1 MKNMLKKEKAITL
14 IALIVTIVILLILA
28 GVTIATLTGDNGLYG
43 RAKQAKENYSISE
56 AKEKLT
62 TKLMQLQT
70 EIIVDEGKEAS
81 IEDVN
86 RFIDTNSK
94 YYDKEI
100 EDIKDKKE
108 NKIIKILGYYFEVDN
123 KLDII
128 GDIDASELAQT
139 ETTYKV
145 NSINEKTVMW
155 LTNLCL
161 TVIACVALFIIIRLI
176 LMAVYMIINGI
187 TEAPI
192 IKGVNKFMGGIFATI
207 NIIFIIFLL
216 LALVSMFAPAESN
229 LYEMIEKTYAV
240 KYLYN
245 YNILLQLFMKI

>member
-1 MKNMLKKEKAITL
+1 MNITL
-14 IALIVTIVILLILA
+14 DIILLAVLVISFVIGYKKGFVKSVWKIVALVVTIVLVLALKTPTVNFLA
-28 GVTIATLTGDNGLYG
+28 GSALANNISTKIAAVVGVEQLACQAVKDQQGGGVDIAETLNLP
-43 RAKQAKENYSISE
+43 E
-56 AKEKLT
+56 
-62 TKLMQLQT
+62 
-70 EIIVDEGKEAS
+70 
-81 IEDVN
+81 
-86 RFIDTNSK
+86 FIQSDMTNQ
-94 YYDKEI
+94 
-100 EDIKDKKE
+100 
-108 NKIIKILGYYFEVDN
+108 
-123 KLDII
+123 
-128 GDIDASELAQT
+128 IDSTNNA
-139 ETTYKV
+139 V

-229 LYEMIEKTYAV
+229 LYEMIDKTYAV

>member
-1 MKNMLKKEKAITL
+1 MNITL
-14 IALIVTIVILLILA
+14 DIILLAVLVISFVIGYKKGFVKSVWKIVALVVTIVLVLALKTPTVNFLA
-28 GVTIATLTGDNGLYG
+28 GSALANNISTKIAGGGVDIAETLNLP
-43 RAKQAKENYSISE
+43 E
-56 AKEKLT
+56 
-62 TKLMQLQT
+62 
-70 EIIVDEGKEAS
+70 
-81 IEDVN
+81 
-86 RFIDTNSK
+86 FIQSDMTNQ
-94 YYDKEI
+94 
-100 EDIKDKKE
+100 
-108 NKIIKILGYYFEVDN
+108 
-123 KLDII
+123 
-128 GDIDASELAQT
+128 IDSTNNA
-139 ETTYKV
+139 V

-229 LYEMIEKTYAV
+229 LYEMIDKTYAV

>member
-1 MKNMLKKEKAITL
+1 MNITL
-14 IALIVTIVILLILA
+14 DIILLAVLVISFVIGYKKGFVKSVWKIVALVVTIVLVLALKTPTVNFLA
-28 GVTIATLTGDNGLYG
+28 GSALANNISTKIADNVNIPQGGGVDIAETLNVP
-43 RAKQAKENYSISE
+43 E
-56 AKEKLT
+56 
-62 TKLMQLQT
+62 
-70 EIIVDEGKEAS
+70 
-81 IEDVN
+81 
-86 RFIDTNSK
+86 FIQSDMTNQ
-94 YYDKEI
+94 
-100 EDIKDKKE
+100 
-108 NKIIKILGYYFEVDN
+108 
-123 KLDII
+123 
-128 GDIDASELAQT
+128 IDSTNNA
-139 ETTYKV
+139 V

-229 LYEMIEKTYAV
+229 LYEMIDKTYAV

>member
-1 MKNMLKKEKAITL
+1 MGGKRMKNMLKKEKAITL

-100 EDIKDKKE
+100 EDIKDKK
-108 NKIIKILGYYFEVDN
+108 
-123 KLDII
+123 
-128 GDIDASELAQT
+128 
-139 ETTYKV
+139 
-145 NSINEKTVMW
+145 
-155 LTNLCL
+155 
-161 TVIACVALFIIIRLI
+161 
-176 LMAVYMIINGI
+176 
-187 TEAPI
+187 
-192 IKGVNKFMGGIFATI
+192 
-207 NIIFIIFLL
+207 
-216 LALVSMFAPAESN
+216 
-229 LYEMIEKTYAV
+229 
-240 KYLYN
+240 
-245 YNILLQLFMKI
+245 

>member
-1 MKNMLKKEKAITL
+1 MNITL
-14 IALIVTIVILLILA
+14 DIILLAVLVISFVIGYKKGFVKSVWKIVALVVTIVLVLALKAPTVNFLA
-28 GVTIATLTGDNGLYG
+28 GSALANNISTKIAENVNIPQGGGVDIAETLNLP
-43 RAKQAKENYSISE
+43 E
-56 AKEKLT
+56 
-62 TKLMQLQT
+62 
-70 EIIVDEGKEAS
+70 
-81 IEDVN
+81 
-86 RFIDTNSK
+86 FIQSDMTNQ
-94 YYDKEI
+94 
-100 EDIKDKKE
+100 
-108 NKIIKILGYYFEVDN
+108 
-123 KLDII
+123 
-128 GDIDASELAQT
+128 IDSTNNA
-139 ETTYKV
+139 V

-207 NIIFIIFLL
+207 NIIFLL

-229 LYEMIEKTYAV
+229 LYEMIDKTYAV

>member
-1 MKNMLKKEKAITL
+1 MNITL
-14 IALIVTIVILLILA
+14 DIILLAVLVISFVIGYKKGFVKSVWKIVALVVTIVLVLALKTPTVNFLA
-28 GVTIATLTGDNGLYG
+28 GSALANNISTKIAENVNIPQGGGVDIAETLNLP
-43 RAKQAKENYSISE
+43 E
-56 AKEKLT
+56 
-62 TKLMQLQT
+62 
-70 EIIVDEGKEAS
+70 
-81 IEDVN
+81 
-86 RFIDTNSK
+86 FIQSDMTNQ
-94 YYDKEI
+94 
-100 EDIKDKKE
+100 
-108 NKIIKILGYYFEVDN
+108 
-123 KLDII
+123 
-128 GDIDASELAQT
+128 IDSTNNA
-139 ETTYKV
+139 V

-192 IKGVNKFMGGIFATI
+192 IKGVN
-207 NIIFIIFLL
+207 IFIIFLL

-229 LYEMIEKTYAV
+229 LYEMIDKTYAV

>member
-1 MKNMLKKEKAITL
+1 MNITL
-14 IALIVTIVILLILA
+14 DIILLAVLVISFVIGYKKGFVKSVWKIVALVVTIVLVLALKTPTVNFLA
-28 GVTIATLTGDNGLYG
+28 GSALANIAENVNIPQGGGVDIAETLNLP
-43 RAKQAKENYSISE
+43 E
-56 AKEKLT
+56 
-62 TKLMQLQT
+62 
-70 EIIVDEGKEAS
+70 
-81 IEDVN
+81 
-86 RFIDTNSK
+86 FIQSDMTNQ
-94 YYDKEI
+94 
-100 EDIKDKKE
+100 
-108 NKIIKILGYYFEVDN
+108 
-123 KLDII
+123 
-128 GDIDASELAQT
+128 IDSTNNA
-139 ETTYKV
+139 V

-229 LYEMIEKTYAV
+229 LYEMIDKTYAV

>member
-1 MKNMLKKEKAITL
+1 MNITL
-14 IALIVTIVILLILA
+14 DIILLAVLVISFVIGYKKGFVKSVWKIVALVVTIVLVLALKTPTVNFLA
-28 GVTIATLTGDNGLYG
+28 GSALANNISTKIAENVNIPQGGGVDIAETLNLP
-43 RAKQAKENYSISE
+43 E
-56 AKEKLT
+56 
-62 TKLMQLQT
+62 
-70 EIIVDEGKEAS
+70 
-81 IEDVN
+81 
-86 RFIDTNSK
+86 FIQSDMTNQ
-94 YYDKEI
+94 
-100 EDIKDKKE
+100 
-108 NKIIKILGYYFEVDN
+108 
-123 KLDII
+123 
-128 GDIDASELAQT
+128 IDSTNNA
-139 ETTYKV
+139 V

-161 TVIACVALFIIIRLI
+161 TVIACVALFI
-176 LMAVYMIINGI
+176 IINGI

-229 LYEMIEKTYAV
+229 LYEMIDKTYAV